1 MRENKWIVI
10 IGAPITA
17 VALLLAWKANT
28 SGYDF
33 LSNVL
38 LGVFGSG
45 LLTVLVGVINY
56 LTMRRRTLE
65 AFWSYGHKAISN
77 LNRYS
82 ADDDLDT
89 AMDVFLQMAEFDYQ
103 PFDDAFGEM
112 CFLFHNKKLH
122 KEIAERIYTP
132 IMEVRNLV
140 REKSFHFKL
149 YKRAENGNRAV
160 MQRFVDEIDKL
171 LIKRQAHDVSRD
183 DGGVLTITE
192 TVPYKVLNLRKEFN
206 DYYYWIM
213 YPLAKK
219 EAADNAH

>member
-1 MRENKWIVI
+1 MRENKWIIVI
-10 IGAPITA
+10 GLPITA
-17 VALLLAWKANT
+17 VVLLFAWSANIY
-28 SGYDF
+28 GCDF
-33 LSNVL
+33 LCNVL

-45 LLTVLVGVINY
+45 LLTVMVGGINY

-89 AMDVFLQMAEFDYQ
+89 AIDVFLQMAEFDYQ

-140 REKSFHFKL
+140 QEKSFQFKL
-149 YKRAENGNRAV
+149 
-160 MQRFVDEIDKL
+160 
-171 LIKRQAHDVSRD
+171 
-183 DGGVLTITE
+183 
-192 TVPYKVLNLRKEFN
+192 
-206 DYYYWIM
+206 
-213 YPLAKK
+213 
-219 EAADNAH
+219 

>member
-219 EAADNAH
+219 EATDNAH